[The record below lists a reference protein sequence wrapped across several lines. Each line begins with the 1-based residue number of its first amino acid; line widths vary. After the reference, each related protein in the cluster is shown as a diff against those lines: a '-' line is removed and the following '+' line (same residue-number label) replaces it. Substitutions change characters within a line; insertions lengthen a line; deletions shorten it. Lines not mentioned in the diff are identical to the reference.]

1 MRKDKVV
8 KLAEKTLNEHKA
20 EDVVVID
27 VKEKTPFADFY
38 VLATAINERHL
49 NALTELVED
58 AFEKEKIKINHIEGK
73 PETGWILIDAF
84 HVIVNIFT
92 KEERE
97 RINISDL
104 LTKK

>member
-8 KLAEKTLNEHKA
+8 SLAEKTLIEHKA
-20 EDVVVID
+20 EDVEIID
-27 VKEKTPFADFY
+27 VKEKTPFADYY
-38 VLATAINERHL
+38 VLATASNIRHL
-49 NALTELVED
+49 KALCELVED

-73 PETGWILIDAF
+73 PETGWILIDAY

-97 RINISDL
+97 RININEVL
-104 LTKK
+104 QKK